1 MGLEKGNHIVLN
13 LIARFNFTSVRATW
27 MIICGVR
34 RHAIARARRVIF
46 FFFFFFAGGV
56 AMVLQHRYFIQKTLS
71 TGTICSHGYG
81 FDIYALI
88 TAFRKEFV

>member
-1 MGLEKGNHIVLN
+1 MLFIREKTNVGSLGTH
-13 LIARFNFTSVRATW
+13 RNFFFF
-27 MIICGVR
+27 
-34 RHAIARARRVIF
+34 F

-56 AMVLQHRYFIQKTLS
+56 AMVLQHRYFIQKTLI

-88 TAFRKEFV
+88 TAFRKLFV

>member
-1 MGLEKGNHIVLN
+1 MFK
-13 LIARFNFTSVRATW
+13 FF
-27 MIICGVR
+27 
-34 RHAIARARRVIF
+34 F

-56 AMVLQHRYFIQKTLS
+56 AMVLQHRYFIQKTLI

-88 TAFRKEFV
+88 TAFRK